1 MEEMD
6 KWINQGLRG
15 FDDLTAMFRKF
26 YGLHDIPNK
35 GPDYAKAWEEATQN
49 FLDSFND
56 YLSLMGVVPKAEY
69 LELLG
74 KFEDLE
80 QKVAEQE
87 KTIEHLRTLL
97 DKEWTDQGEMI
108 EGFQNVIKNQTEQF
122 QKLMKSFGQ
131 FPEKK

>member
-26 YGLHDIPNK
+26 YGLNDIPNK